1 MEELYKQLYHLL
13 FNRITDALNVL
24 EKGDAEWGKSIL
36 MQAQQDAE
44 DLYIFSQESGVIPF
58 PNPKEKQ

>member
-13 FNRITDALNVL
+13 FNRITDALEAM
-24 EKGDAEWGKSIL
+24 EKGDAAQGKSIL

-44 DLYIFSQESGVIPF
+44 NLYIFSQEHSVIPF
-58 PNPKEKQ
+58 PRSKEIQ